1 MTKRT
6 KLSRSSSSW
15 GRIETVFAPSQRH
28 NVQRAVPNLPFDKH
42 KPSNSTLITLSGHDS
57 DKENW
62 SPDENGHPR
71 RPSAASAFTSSGR
84 RPLPSGPPSS
94 KYDRKNPRRTLP
106 HESRRSP
113 FLSNRA
119 ATSPAFSLG
128 RAHYSR
134 GRKASPDGPLEIYE
148 DAENDGDAAD
158 GPAAE
163 EDDEIQR
170 FMRGGEVSPSKKN
183 DVDAATGLL
192 ALKRSSWVR

>member
-1 MTKRT
+1 MQR
-6 KLSRSSSSW
+6 
-15 GRIETVFAPSQRH
+15 VAPDLH
-28 NVQRAVPNLPFDKH
+28 LDKH
-42 KPSNSTLITLSGHDS
+42 KPSNSTLVAVSGHDS

-62 SPDENGHPR
+62 SPDENGNPR
-71 RPSAASAFTSSGR
+71 RPSSTSTFISSGR
-84 RPLPSGPPSS
+84 RPLPSGAPSS
-94 KYDRKNPRRTLP
+94 KYDRRNPRRTLP

-119 ATSPAFSLG
+119 ATSPAFSVG
-128 RAHYSR
+128 RHHYSR
-134 GRKASPDGPLEIYE
+134 GRKASPGSPLEIYE
-148 DAENDGDAAD
+148 DAENDGDAA
-158 GPAAE
+158 GGAAGE